1 MDITVLGT
9 KEVELLRQ
17 ILSEAAVS
25 WGDVEV
31 LRLAQVFQ
39 RASACAVMPEF
50 LPDSDD
56 EENEK

>member
-1 MDITVLGT
+1 MKITVLGT
-9 KEVELLRQ
+9 DDIELLRQ
-17 ILSEAAVS
+17 ILAEAAVS

-50 LPDSDD
+50 DD
-56 EENEK
+56 KNEEGEE